1 MDRAPLARASAGLRP
16 VLAGVLL
23 TLTLAIAP
31 AIGADGAACV
41 PVGAWFEPTEQQVLP
56 ADRLFGRLAQRP
68 AVLLGETHASAE
80 DHRWQ
85 LDVLARLHARRP
97 DMVVAFEA
105 FPRGLQPVLD
115 RWTAGGMSE
124 REFLDAV
131 DWEEVWGFPADLYLP
146 LFHFARRHR
155 LPMLAMNVE
164 RELVGRVGREGWET
178 VPKAERRGIGDPA
191 PALPAYRERLGRVFE
206 GHAADQHAAGDD
218 ALERFIA
225 AQLTWDRAMA
235 EAIAG
240 AHRADGAPLV
250 VGIVGRGHL
259 EYGLGIPYQLG
270 DLGIEE
276 TALLLTWPE
285 DRGCGDPTAA
295 DGRKVA
301 DAVFGID
308 RLPGDDASDG
318 GDKPRLGVMI
328 ADADGGVRIERVL
341 EGSIAAAAGL
351 EAGDVVT
358 RAAGRQM
365 ARVADLKGVVDGML
379 AGTVLPLEV
388 SRDGRSLTLDARF
401 PPLEGGAT
409 K

>member
-1 MDRAPLARASAGLRP
+1 MDRAPLPRAGAGLWP
-16 VLAGVLL
+16 ALAAVLL
-23 TLTLAIAP
+23 TWTLTITP
-31 AIGADGAACV
+31 AIGDQDAACV
-41 PVGAWFEPTEQQVLP
+41 PVGAWFEPTKQQVLP
-56 ADRLFGRLAQRP
+56 ADRLFDRLTKRP
-68 AVLLGETHASAE
+68 AVLLGETHASVE

-105 FPRGLQPVLD
+105 FPRRLQPVLD

-131 DWEEVWGFPADLYLP
+131 DWQKVWGFPAELYLP

-164 RELVGRVGREGWET
+164 RELVARVGREGRNA
-178 VPKAERRGIGDPA
+178 VPKAERHGIGDPA
-191 PALPAYRERLGRVFE
+191 PALPAYRERLERAFE
-206 GHAADQHAAGDD
+206 GHVAGEHPAGGD
-218 ALERFIA
+218 ALEHFVS

-240 AHRADGAPLV
+240 VHRGEDTPLV

-270 DLGIEE
+270 DLGIEG
-276 TALLLTWPE
+276 AAVLLTWSE
-285 DRGCGDPTAA
+285 DRGCGDLTTA

-308 RLPGDDASDG
+308 RLPGDDASNG
-318 GDKPRLGVMI
+318 ERPEPLA
-328 ADADGGVRIERVL
+328 ADAAL
-341 EGSIAAAAGL
+341 H
-351 EAGDVVT
+351 
-358 RAAGRQM
+358 
-365 ARVADLKGVVDGML
+365 
-379 AGTVLPLEV
+379 P
-388 SRDGRSLTLDARF
+388 
-401 PPLEGGAT
+401 AT
-409 K
+409 YR

>member
-1 MDRAPLARASAGLRP
+1 MDRTLLARASAGLRP
-16 VLAGVLL
+16 VLAAVLL
-23 TLTLAIAP
+23 TWTLTIAP
-31 AIGADGAACV
+31 ASGDDGGACV
-41 PVGAWFEPTEQQVLP
+41 PVGAWFDPAERQVRP
-56 ADRLFGRLAQRP
+56 PDRLFDRLARRP

-85 LDVLARLHARRP
+85 LDMMARLHARRP

-105 FPRGLQPVLD
+105 FPRRLQPVLD
-115 RWTAGGMSE
+115 RWAAGSMSE

-131 DWEEVWGFPADLYLP
+131 DWQEVWGFPAELYLP

-178 VPKAERRGIGDPA
+178 IPTAERHGIGDPA
-191 PALPAYRERLGRVFE
+191 PALPAYRERLERVFE
-206 GHAADQHAAGDD
+206 GHPADQHAAGDE

-235 EAIAG
+235 EAIAE

-270 DLGIEE
+270 DLGIEGA
-276 TALLLTWPE
+276 TVLLTWLE
-285 DRGCGDPTAA
+285 DRDCRDLTAA
-295 DGRKVA
+295 DGRNVG

-308 RLPGDDASDG
+308 RLSGKEAGDG

-328 ADADGGVRIERVL
+328 ADADGGVRVDRVL
-341 EGSIAAAAGL
+341 DGSVAAAAGL

-358 RAAGRQM
+358 RAAGRRV
-365 ARVADLKGVVDGML
+365 ARVADLKSVVDGML

-401 PPLEGGAT
+401 PPPEGGAT